1 MNTEHLPEWAGQA
14 KQALDESAHNLD
26 AATLSRLNRA
36 RQRALEQGRPRVM
49 RPWFVPAGLA
59 SACAVLIAVAVAWQ
73 MPTHTA
79 APALTD
85 ANAGAFSS
93 DLDMMSSDDGLEFY
107 EDLDFYAWLDAQ
119 EKDNNG

>member
-1 MNTEHLPEWAGQA
+1 MNTEPLPNWTLKA
-14 KQALDESAHNLD
+14 KQVLDDSAQGLD

-36 RQRALEQGRPRVM
+36 RQAALEQARPRAM

-59 SACAVLIAVAVAWQ
+59 SACAVLIAVAVAWH
-73 MPTHTA
+73 MPRHPVP
-79 APALTD
+79 APTD
-85 ANAGAFSS
+85 ANPGTFAS